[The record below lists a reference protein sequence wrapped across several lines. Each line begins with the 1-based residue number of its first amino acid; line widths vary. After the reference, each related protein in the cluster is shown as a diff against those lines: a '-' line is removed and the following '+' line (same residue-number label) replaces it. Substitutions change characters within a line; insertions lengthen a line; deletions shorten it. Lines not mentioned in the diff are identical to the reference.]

1 MSCSIALSL
10 QHVCAGHLTG
20 AQSSML
26 GMSAVAPS
34 PPTAM
39 PFSQVPTPLQPP
51 VPMMGAGVPRLG
63 SRGLDI
69 GDPTH
74 QAAAAAAAW
83 ASANAKGVPTAA
95 QKPGKR
101 ALAIVDP
108 ESKLPVPGSAASAAQ
123 LTRTDSSSSSS
134 HAEKPGKKLI
144 SIVDPTNK
152 QPVQLP
158 SKPVGPSRL
167 IRANS
172 GTSAVS
178 SDSGL
183 PAKRGIPI
191 VDPLNK
197 QPVATGSAQSQKQA
211 APASVQGPQSAMS
224 KRAKGPIAIVD
235 PATASEVQLPAV
247 EVSTRKAGFAS
258 TSGQSQRIMIR
269 ARKPLAIVDP
279 KPKVL
284 PMSAVSSAAAL
295 PQSTA
300 PSLAG
305 ASVADTVKLALSVA
319 DDSCVKCGLHVS
331 GPQHSGS
338 RSQVDQATR
347 VQLVVTAEDQVA
359 YSIVSSRPPGQSH

>member
-1 MSCSIALSL
+1 MSCSLASSL
-10 QHVCAGHLTG
+10 QYVCAGHLKG
-20 AQSSML
+20 AQSSKL
-26 GMSAVAPS
+26 GMSAATPS
-34 PPTAM
+34 PHTAM
-39 PFSQVPTPLQPP
+39 PFSQVPTSLQPP
-51 VPMMGAGVPRLG
+51 VPMMGAGAPRLG
-63 SRGLDI
+63 SRGLVI

-74 QAAAAAAAW
+74 QA
-83 ASANAKGVPTAA
+83 SATAKGVSSAA
-95 QKPGKR
+95 QKPGKH

-108 ESKLPVPGSAASAAQ
+108 ESRQTLPVPGSAASDAQ
-123 LTRTDSSSSSS
+123 LTRTDSSSSS

-197 QPVATGSAQSQKQA
+197 QPVAIGSAQSQKQA
-211 APASVQGPQSAMS
+211 APASVQGPQPAMS
-224 KRAKGPIAIVD
+224 KQAKGPIAIVD
-235 PATASEVQLPAV
+235 PVTASEVQLPAV
-247 EVSTRKAGFAS
+247 DISTRKTGFAA
-258 TSGQSQRIMIR
+258 TPGQSQRVMIR

-279 KPKVL
+279 KPKAGPL
-284 PMSAVSSAAAL
+284 SAVSSTAVTHAPL

-305 ASVADTVKLALSVA
+305 ASVADSVKLALSVA
-319 DDSCVKCGLHVS
+319 DDSCVKCGLHVM

-338 RSQVDQATR
+338 RSHGDHATR
-347 VQLVVTAEDQVA
+347 VQLLVTAEDQVA
-359 YSIVSSRPPGQSH
+359 CSIVSSGPADQSH